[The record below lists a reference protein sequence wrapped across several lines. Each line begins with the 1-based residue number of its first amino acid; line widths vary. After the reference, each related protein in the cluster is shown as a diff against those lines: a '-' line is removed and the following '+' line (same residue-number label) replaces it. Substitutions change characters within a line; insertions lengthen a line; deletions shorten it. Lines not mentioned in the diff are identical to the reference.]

1 MQQNRQNLS
10 VKARKMLFRTRKTAP
25 QDSRQRIPMI
35 VKTAPSRLKNCGPSY
50 YRARYYD
57 PMAGR
62 FISEDPINFDGGVNF
77 YSYVLNDPVL
87 FNDPMGFSATGKCLK
102 ACLKIYYGLTRDAG
116 VVLAISA
123 PIIPK
128 AFSLGGAGATSIASP
143 ILRRLWP
150 KFVPGGIWAPTI
162 GNLASRT
169 PIAGAALARW
179 LPVAGLALTA
189 IDVYGIQDCTR
200 QCVRDNW
207 FPCSDN

>member
-1 MQQNRQNLS
+1 MPLADDIS
-10 VKARKMLFRTRKTAP
+10 FTSPLAACFWRTEGEHSA
-25 QDSRQRIPMI
+25 
-35 VKTAPSRLKNCGPSY
+35 ASY

-57 PMAGR
+57 SQSGR
-62 FISEDPINFDGGVNF
+62 FVSEDPINFDGGVNF
-77 YSYVLNDPVL
+77 YSYGLNDPIL
-87 FNDPMGFSATGKCLK
+87 FNDPMGLSATGKCFK

-116 VVLAISA
+116 VVLGISA

-128 AFSLGGAGATSIASP
+128 AFTLGGGTGATSVASP
-143 ILRRLWP
+143 ILRRLLP

-179 LPVAGLALTA
+179 LPVAGIALTA

-200 QCVRDNW
+200 QCLRDKW

>member
-1 MQQNRQNLS
+1 MDWPRRNAGRNPWANAAAQ
-10 VKARKMLFRTRKTAP
+10 P
-25 QDSRQRIPMI
+25 
-35 VKTAPSRLKNCGPSY
+35 Y

-57 PMAGR
+57 PQTGR
-62 FISEDPINFDGGVNF
+62 FASEDPQGFNAGVNF
-77 YSYVLNDPVL
+77 YAYTSNNPVTYI
-87 FNDPMGFSATGKCLK
+87 DPMGLSSTAKCFK

-116 VVLAISA
+116 VVLGISA

-128 AFSLGGAGATSIASP
+128 AFTLGGGTGATSVASP

-162 GNLASRT
+162 GNLSART

-179 LPVAGLALTA
+179 LPVAGIALTA
-189 IDVYGIQDCTR
+189 IDAYGIQDCTR
-200 QCVRDNW
+200 QCLRDNW